1 MKKRTA
7 LFATVAFAVSAL
19 SLAIAAD
26 NTAKPLALNKDNFK
40 AETSE
45 GVVLIDFWAEWC
57 GPCKA
62 IAPTIEQLAREY
74 DGKAVIAK
82 VDVDANPE
90 LSKKFKIHSIPNLKI
105 LKDGKVVDEI
115 VGLVPKAEIEKKL
128 KKHLK

>member
-1 MKKRTA
+1 MKKHTA
-7 LFATVAFAVSAL
+7 LLAIVAFAVGAL
-19 SLAIAAD
+19 SIAVAAD
-26 NTAKPLALNKDNFK
+26 TKVKPVALTNENFEAK
-40 AETSE
+40 TSE

-62 IAPTIEQLAREY
+62 IAPAIEELAVEY

-90 LSKKFKIHSIPNLKI
+90 LSKKFQIRSIPTLKI
-105 LKDGKVVDEI
+105 MKDGEVVDEI
-115 VGLVPKAEIEKKL
+115 VGLVPKSEIEKKL